1 MSISARSSIT
11 SSLAFPLAT
20 GDNVDVS
27 RPPSVISSTINAES
41 EADLALPE
49 MLDPQKIYKVRT
61 SQVESKGVLAL
72 LRARYHQ

>member
-11 SSLAFPLAT
+11 SSLAFPPT
-20 GDNVDVS
+20 GDNVS
-27 RPPSVISSTINAES
+27 QPPSVISSTINAES

-61 SQVESKGVLAL
+61 CQVESKGVLA
-72 LRARYHQ
+72 Y

>member
-11 SSLAFPLAT
+11 TSLAFPLT
-20 GDNVDVS
+20 GDNIVVS

-61 SQVESKGVLAL
+61 SQVESKGVLVL
-72 LRARYHQ
+72 LRAHYHQ